1 MFSVSPTQIGKTGM
15 TVVRIIK
22 VFVIAVAVLLVTEGT
37 PSWAQETGVIQGTVT
52 LSETGE
58 GVSGAVVLIINTGSV
73 TLTDGQGNFKIEGLA
88 EGTYE
93 VMAQREHL
101 STSHQVITIN
111 GEQTG
116 VVNFVLELSPIH
128 EEITVTATPGR
139 ISTGFDAFNATTTLD
154 SFDLIA
160 EAVGTIG
167 EALEDQAGI
176 AKRGFGPGANRP
188 IIRGFDGDRVLTME
202 DGIRMGDLGSQ
213 SGDHGLTTDPNGLAR
228 IEIVRGPATL
238 LYGSNAIGGVI
249 NAITPHENFK
259 DSLTPGTRGQF
270 NVDGGNAN
278 NQIGAFTSMQHT
290 EGNIQFW
297 VGGGS
302 RRTDD
307 YYTPAGNV
315 ENSGTQ
321 LATGRAGVGFS
332 GKQLFASSGFT
343 FEGSRYGIPFASEF
357 HSPHNDHEEESNG
370 HHEEETLEDIVSSR
384 SVGRFDI
391 GMRNLETAV
400 IDSFKITLNL
410 VDWEHK
416 ELEVTD
422 NIETIGTTFSNR
434 TYVVRA
440 DFDQSP
446 NENLSG
452 KFGVWSQLRNYDVT
466 GEEALSP
473 ATQQVSFA
481 AFAYEELTF
490 GKHRVQLGGRLEHN
504 SYSPAPREGDDHD
517 HEGAQC
523 PCLSLSD
530 IEENLLTLEP
540 APVLDRN
547 FIGGSASIGFRTTLT
562 AKDAFVLNFT
572 SSHRAPSLE
581 ELYNFGAH
589 VGNMVFEIGSPTLKS
604 ETSLGLDMS
613 IRHQSDRFRG
623 SFNAY
628 LYEIGRF
635 VFMDVQEATIG
646 NLNVAEIK
654 QGDSRFTG
662 LDAEGSIKIGSG
674 IWANLDMGFVD
685 AKLLSTDEPLPRI
698 PPLQGS
704 VSLNFPYRGLSITPK
719 LRFAS
724 RQTKVFKKETET
736 DGYTII
742 DVRGSYVWPRKNLVH
757 AISLSGF
764 NLTNKLYHNH
774 SSFIKDLA
782 PEIGRGVKMS
792 YTLRF
797 Y

>member
-1 MFSVSPTQIGKTGM
+1 M
-15 TVVRIIK
+15 TTVHTVKAFAI
-22 VFVIAVAVLLVTEGT
+22 VIATSLVMGSN
-37 PSWAQETGVIQGTVT
+37 PSWAQETGVLQGTVT

-58 GVSGAVVLIINTGSV
+58 GVSGAVVIIIDTGSV
-73 TLTDGQGNFKIEGLA
+73 ALTDGQGDFKIEGLT

-101 STSHQVITIN
+101 STNHQIITIES
-111 GEQTG
+111 EQTN
-116 VVNFVLELSPIH
+116 VVNFLLKLSPIH
-128 EEITVTATPGR
+128 EEVTVTATPGR
-139 ISTGFDAFNATTTLD
+139 ISTSFDAFNATTTLD
-154 SFDLIA
+154 SFDLA
-160 EAVGTIG
+160 TKAVGTIG

-176 AKRGFGPGANRP
+176 AKRGFGPGATRP

-249 NAITPHENFK
+249 NTITPHENFK
-259 DSLTPGTRGQF
+259 ESLTSGTRGQL

-278 NQIGAFTSMQHT
+278 NQLGAFTSMQHT
-290 EGNIQFW
+290 AGNVQFW

-302 RRTDD
+302 RKTND
-307 YYTPAGNV
+307 YYTPEGVV
-315 ENSGTQ
+315 ENSATA

-332 GKQLFASSGFT
+332 GKRLFTSSGFV
-343 FEGSRYGIPFASEF
+343 FEGGRYGVPFANEF
-357 HSPHNDHEEESNG
+357 HVHHDDHADDDHEG
-370 HHEEETLEDIVSSR
+370 DDHEDEIFIDIASSR
-384 SVGRFDI
+384 RVGRFDI
-391 GMRNLETAV
+391 GMRNLENSV
-400 IDSFKITLNL
+400 VDSFKMTLNL

-416 ELEVTD
+416 ELEVSD
-422 NIETIGTTFSNR
+422 DAEIIGTTFNNR

-440 DFDQSP
+440 DFEQKKT
-446 NENLSG
+446 EKLSG
-452 KFGVWSQLRNYDVT
+452 KFGLWSQLRDYDVK

-504 SYSPAPREGDDHD
+504 SYSPGQREGDEHEEAHHND
-517 HEGAQC
+517 HEEVHH
-523 PCLSLSD
+523 D
-530 IEENLLTLEP
+530 EENDWEP
-540 APVLDRN
+540 APVLDRT
-547 FIGGSASIGFRTTLT
+547 FIGGSASIGFRTALT
-562 AKDAFVLNFT
+562 ATDAIVLNFT
-572 SSHRAPSLE
+572 SSHRAPSIE

-589 VGNMVFEIGSPTLKS
+589 VGNMVFEIGNSTLRS

-628 LYEIGRF
+628 LYEIDHF
-635 VFMDVQEATIG
+635 VFMDVQEAVIG
-646 NLNVAEIK
+646 TLNVAEIK

-662 LDAEGSIKIGSG
+662 LDAEGSIQIKSG
-674 IWANLDMGFVD
+674 MWARVNMGVVN
-685 AKLLSTDEPLPRI
+685 AKLLSTEESLPRI

-704 VSLNFPYRGLSITPK
+704 VSLNLPYRRLSITPK

-724 RQTKVFKKETET
+724 RQDKVFKNETET
-736 DGYTII
+736 GGYTTI
-742 DVRGSYVWPRKNLVH
+742 DVVGSYVWPRQNLVH
-757 AISLSGF
+757 AINLSGF
-764 NLTNKLYHNH
+764 NLTNTLYRNH
-774 SSFIKDLA
+774 SSFIKDRA

>member
-1 MFSVSPTQIGKTGM
+1 MAVI
-15 TVVRIIK
+15 RIIK
-22 VFVIAVAVLLVTEGT
+22 VFVIAVTVLLVTKGV

-52 LSETGE
+52 LRETGE

-88 EGTYE
+88 QGTYE

-101 STSHQVITIN
+101 TTNHQTITIDGN
-111 GEQTG
+111 QTS
-116 VVNFVLELSPIH
+116 VVNFLLELSPIH
-128 EEITVTATPGR
+128 EEITVTATPGK
-139 ISTGFDAFNATTTLD
+139 ISTIFDAFNATTTLD
-154 SFDLIA
+154 SFDLVA
-160 EAVGTIG
+160 KAVGTIG

-278 NQIGAFTSMQHT
+278 NQLGAFTSMQHT

-307 YYTPAGNV
+307 YYTPAGKV

-321 LATGRAGVGFS
+321 LVTGRAGVGFS
-332 GKQLFASSGFT
+332 EKRLFTSSGFI
-343 FEGSRYGIPFASEF
+343 FEGSRYGVPFAGEF
-357 HSPHNDHEEESNG
+357 HPPHHDHEEESG
-370 HHEEETLEDIVSSR
+370 DHRKEKTLIDIASSR
-384 SVGRFDI
+384 GVGRFDI
-391 GMRNLETAV
+391 GMRNLENSV
-400 IDSFKITLNL
+400 VDSFKITLNL

-416 ELEVTD
+416 EFKVTD
-422 NIETIGTTFSNR
+422 TVETIGTKFSNR

-440 DFDQSP
+440 DFDQNQ
-446 NENLSG
+446 NEKLSG
-452 KFGVWSQLRNYDVT
+452 KFGAWGQLRNYDVI

-473 ATQQVSFA
+473 ATQQISLA
-481 AFAYEELTF
+481 AFAYEEVTF
-490 GKHRVQLGGRLEHN
+490 GKHRVQLGGRLERN
-504 SYSPAPREGDDHD
+504 SYSPAQREGNDHD
-517 HEGAQC
+517 HDEK
-523 PCLSLSD
+523 D
-530 IEENLLTLEP
+530 TLVP
-540 APVLDRN
+540 APVRDRT
-547 FIGGSASIGFRTTLT
+547 FTGGSASIGFRTTLT

-589 VGNMVFEIGSPTLKS
+589 VGNMVFEIGNPTLKP

-628 LYEIGRF
+628 LYEIGQF
-635 VFMDVQEATIG
+635 VFMDVQEVVRD
-646 NLNVAEIK
+646 NLNIAKIK
-654 QGDSRFTG
+654 QGNSRFTG

-674 IWANLDMGFVD
+674 VWARVNMGVVD
-685 AKLLSTDEPLPRI
+685 AKLLSTDESLPRI

-724 RQTKVFKKETET
+724 RQTKVSKNETET
-736 DGYTII
+736 DGYTIV
-742 DVRGSYVWPRKNLVH
+742 DVKGSYVWPRKNLVH
-757 AISLSGF
+757 AINVSGF
-764 NLTNKLYHNH
+764 NLTNKLYRNH